1 MVRARAELP
10 KGMPAL
16 ALMYPLCTVASL
28 HLVSIFL
35 LEVNTSVYPKIINV
49 RFIIYGLSKT
59 KIVLVHSALEVGPRL
74 FSAQVIVILVLPQ
87 TLHVAHHELLAL
99 S

>member
-1 MVRARAELP
+1 M
-10 KGMPAL
+10 
-16 ALMYPLCTVASL
+16 
-28 HLVSIFL
+28 
-35 LEVNTSVYPKIINV
+35 
-49 RFIIYGLSKT
+49 RFIIYGLSKP